1 MSRLLSSLEHHRLA
15 TAIAKKSRLRLN
27 VARPALTE
35 AQATLLWKAVCSK
48 SAYGVSVLKTSPQLG
63 TAQVAQFRRVL
74 LRQSDQLL
82 DCAVGAVSLAEA
94 QAIWAMAKSISPG
107 GARRDRPGTERCH
120 RAAAS
125 AVAMLSVLPLAA
137 CATLLGGNVKGNFSC
152 SAPGGTCAPS
162 TVIDDAA
169 LAMIQ
174 NARPMTP
181 AARPWSQPPMRGD
194 GKVMAANNG
203 MVHRDRRIL
212 KVVFPS
218 FVDQRGYLH
227 EARVVHAVADPGG
240 WMQLAH
246 SGNTLTAQVVKP
258 PAQTMA
264 MKTDDASTS
273 SAIAVSPFDGLSFEQ
288 ASGPAKRET
297 SLTDHNAPDPAKVAA
312 ARERGLARLPTM
324 PSEIKAAVDGRLGV
338 KPAPTPVA
346 DLADAPVAIA
356 SDTRPDPS
364 AAVAKGGVAGQGTD
378 TDPAEMP
385 PAANA
390 PTSFPGRV
398 EER

>member
-1 MSRLLSSLEHHRLA
+1 MSRCLTQTERHRLA
-15 TAIAKKSRLRLN
+15 TAIARRSRLRLN
-27 VARPALTE
+27 VSGPALTE
-35 AQATLLWKAVCSK
+35 VQATLLWKAVCSET
-48 SAYGVSVLKTSPQLG
+48 ACRVSVLKASPQLG
-63 TAQVAQFRRVL
+63 TAQVAQFRRAL
-74 LRQSDQLL
+74 SRQSDQLL
-82 DCAVGAVSLAEA
+82 DCAVEAVSLAEA
-94 QAIWAMAKSISPG
+94 QAIWTMAKSITPG
-107 GARRDRPGTERCH
+107 RARRDRPGTERRH
-120 RAAAS
+120 RAAGP
-125 AVAMLSVLPLAA
+125 AVAMLAALPLAA
-137 CATLLGGNVKGNFSC
+137 CATFLGGNVKGNFSC

-162 TVIDDAA
+162 TVIDDTA

-194 GKVMAANNG
+194 GKVIAANNG
-203 MVHRDRRIL
+203 MAHRDRRVL

-240 WMQLAH
+240 WMQLAD
-246 SGNTLTAQVVKP
+246 SGNTLTTQVVKP
-258 PAQTMA
+258 PAQTMS

-273 SAIAVSPFDGLSFEQ
+273 SALAGSPLAGWSLEQ

-297 SLTDHNAPDPAKVAA
+297 SLIDRNAPDPAKVAA

-324 PSEIKAAVDGRLGV
+324 PSEIKAAVNARLGV

-346 DLADAPVAIA
+346 DLADTPVAIA
-356 SDTRPDPS
+356 SDPQPDLS
-364 AAVAKGGVAGQGTD
+364 AAAAKGGVAGQGAHA
-378 TDPAEMP
+378 DPAEMP
-385 PAANA
+385 PTANA

-398 EER
+398 E